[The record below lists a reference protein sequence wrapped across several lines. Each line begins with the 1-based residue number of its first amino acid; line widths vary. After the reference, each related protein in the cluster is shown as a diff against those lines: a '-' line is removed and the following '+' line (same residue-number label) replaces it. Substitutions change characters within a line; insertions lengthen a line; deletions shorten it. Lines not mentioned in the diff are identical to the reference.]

1 MFSIRTTQTS
11 SSATAVQIVRY
22 HYRQTVIVKHIG
34 SAHTPRE
41 VLALKQLARDWIR
54 KHSKQLC
61 LLPVKKSGRLSKV
74 VSLNSC
80 QYLGFRHGFIYQVF
94 KQIFHLFHFD
104 RFNNQLFL
112 DLVLIRIIE
121 PTSKLRSLQLLHDYF
136 GIKYSRS
143 LIYRQMPLFSA
154 FKENVEA
161 KMVNFAKKHLNFDF
175 SLLFYDVTTL
185 YFETFT
191 DDQLRKCGFSKDNK
205 FNQPQIL
212 IGLMINSDGFPLA
225 YEIFNGSKFEG
236 HTLLPAILRFKHQY
250 QIANLTVVADAAMIS
265 LENITQLLEHKL
277 DYIVG
282 ARLGNIPLDLVEKI
296 SHQLNKEDKK
306 TIRLL
311 TPRGLLIC
319 DFSRKRYSKD
329 KYEMQK
335 QIQKA
340 VVILKQPAKIMK
352 RCKFIKQTK
361 TISPKLNQKLIEKT
375 KLLLGLKGY
384 YTNLAK
390 QSNKNIIS
398 HYRHLWQIERS
409 FRIAKSDLQIRPVY
423 HWKTEAIQAHVLICF
438 AALGIC
444 KYMEVKTG
452 KSTQKIIQLLKS
464 VTDARI
470 LDKVTNEE
478 ITMRSEV
485 SNEIKQILN
494 LMGLSY

>member
-1 MFSIRTTQTS
+1 MFSIRTTKTS

-22 HYRQTVIVKHIG
+22 HYRQTVIVKHLG
-34 SAHTPRE
+34 SAHTLQE

-54 KHSKQLC
+54 KHHRQLC
-61 LLPVKKSGRLSKV
+61 LLPIKKSGRLNKV

-104 RFNNQLFL
+104 RFNHQLFL

-154 FKENVEA
+154 FKQKIEA

-175 SLLFYDVTTL
+175 NLLFYDVTTL
-185 YFETFT
+185 YFESFT
-191 DDQLRKCGFSKDNK
+191 DDQLRQCGFSKDNK

-212 IGLMINSDGFPLA
+212 IGLLINSDGFPLA
-225 YEIFNGSKFEG
+225 YEIFNGNKFEG
-236 HTLLPAILRFKHQY
+236 HTLLPAILRFKHQH

-277 DYIVG
+277 NYVVG
-282 ARLGNIPLDLVEKI
+282 ARLGNIPLELVEEI
-296 SHQLNKEDKK
+296 SHQLNQKDKK
-306 TIRLL
+306 TIRLP
-311 TPRGLLIC
+311 TSRGLLIC

-340 VVILKQPAKIMK
+340 VAMLKQPAKIMK

-361 TISPKLNQKLIEKT
+361 SISPKLNQKLIEKT

-398 HYRHLWQIERS
+398 HYRYLWQIERS

-438 AALGIC
+438 AALAIC
-444 KYMEVKTG
+444 KYLEIKTG
-452 KSTQKIIQLLKS
+452 RSTQKIIQLLKS

-485 SNEIKQILN
+485 SSEIKQLLS